1 VLSVIGFTDFTDFTG
16 VTDLTMTVTTEDIK
30 KLREET
36 QAPVMEVKHALEE
49 AGGNAAEA
57 KKLLSE
63 KALVRA
69 ESKKGREAGNGMVFS
84 YVHSGGKVGVLVD
97 LRCETDFVARTE
109 VFQNLGK
116 ELCLQVASMDP
127 QSVAELLEQEYI
139 REPEKKM
146 ADLVGEASGT
156 LGEHVKIAQFIRYAI

>member
-1 VLSVIGFTDFTDFTG
+1 
-16 VTDLTMTVTTEDIK
+16 M
-30 KLREET
+30 
-36 QAPVMEVKHALEE
+36 
-49 AGGNAAEA
+49 
-57 KKLLSE
+57 
-63 KALVRA
+63 
-69 ESKKGREAGNGMVFS
+69 
-84 YVHSGGKVGVLVD
+84 VD

-156 LGEHVKIAQFIRYAI
+156 LGEHVKIERFVRYDI

>member
-1 VLSVIGFTDFTDFTG
+1 
-16 VTDLTMTVTTEDIK
+16 MPVTTEQIK

-36 QAPVMEVKHALEE
+36 QAPVMEVKRALEE
-49 AGGNAAEA
+49 AKGDSAEA
-57 KKLLSE
+57 KEILRE

-69 ESKKGREAGNGMVFS
+69 KEKETREAGDGAVFS
-84 YVHSGGKVGVLVD
+84 YIHAGGKVGALLE

-116 ELCLQVASMDP
+116 ELTLQIASMKPKDEEDLLSQEWIRDP
-127 QSVAELLEQEYI
+127 KRKI
-139 REPEKKM
+139 

-156 LGEHVKIAQFIRYAI
+156 VGEKIEITRFTRFQL